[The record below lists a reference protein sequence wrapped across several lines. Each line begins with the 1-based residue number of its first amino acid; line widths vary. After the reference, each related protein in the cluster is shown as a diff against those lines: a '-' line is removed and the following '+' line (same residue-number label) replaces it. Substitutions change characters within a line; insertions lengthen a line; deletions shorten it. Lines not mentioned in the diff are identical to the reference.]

1 MKNKRFMASP
11 GGDKFCGVRHIAGRG
26 VAVLAA
32 LACAACAGVGPG
44 YYWQAMSGQIDVM
57 WRAQDAH
64 TVERADGTR
73 ADLRD
78 RLALAEKLRAY
89 ATSEL
94 GLPDNGSY
102 RRYADLERPYVAW
115 NVFATPALSMQ
126 PHEWCL
132 PVAGCVSYLGF
143 FSEADARAKAN
154 ELRQQGMD
162 VYVGGVPAYSTLGWF
177 NDPLLNTFIHWPEPE
192 LARLI
197 FHELSHQLL
206 YVKNDTEFNE
216 SFAATV
222 EEAGVRRWLSQPGR
236 EEMLVQFEASQ
247 RRRDDFAA
255 LVLDYRKKLA
265 ALYGSTV
272 CEEDKARGKRELI
285 AELGATYASIRD
297 ERWAGFAGYDRWF
310 AQDINNATLASI
322 GLYRG
327 LVPGFSAVLAE
338 EGGDLPRFYARVKAI
353 SALPEPDRR
362 TALADAQRAF
372 ASRGVTQPPRAPNL

>member
-1 MKNKRFMASP
+1 MKNKHFVASP
-11 GGDKFCGVRHIAGRG
+11 GGDMLRGVQRIAGRG
-26 VAVLAA
+26 VSVLAA

-57 WRAQDAH
+57 WRAEDVQSI
-64 TVERADGTR
+64 ERSHATHS
-73 ADLRD
+73 DLRD
-78 RLALAEKLRAY
+78 RLVLAEHLRAY

-102 RRYADLERPYVAW
+102 RRYADLQRPYVAW

-143 FSEADARAKAN
+143 FSEADARAKAD
-154 ELRQQGMD
+154 ELRRQGMD

-177 NDPLLNTFIHWPEPE
+177 DDPLLNTFINWPEPE

-236 EEMLVQFEASQ
+236 ESMLAQFEASQ

-265 ALYGSTV
+265 ALYGSAASD
-272 CEEDKARGKRELI
+272 EDKARGKHDLI
-285 AELGATYASIRD
+285 AQLGATYARIRD
-297 ERWAGFAGYDRWF
+297 ERWGGFAGYDRWF

-338 EGGDLPRFYARVKAI
+338 EGADLGRFYARVKKIA
-353 SALPEPDRR
+353 AMPEPDRR
-362 TALADAQRAF
+362 TALVQAQHAQAARNA
-372 ASRGVTQPPRAPNL
+372 AQPPRAPNL